1 MASWYLEL
9 TKVTFANGS
18 KEEQINTC
26 AVLKEV
32 LTTVIKLLHP
42 FMPFVTEEIYQHF
55 YDGSIMVSE
64 WPKTSNEYQFNGL
77 SFMNDLTEVI
87 TCVRNVRNEK
97 NVAMSKKIT
106 IGIETS
112 NESLQGFLNSH
123 ADYLK
128 RFCNPD
134 ELIISSS
141 VNSQDAS
148 VSVLTNV
155 KVIIPLKELI
165 NFEEETKRLTA
176 LKAKLIGEVER
187 CEKMLNNPN
196 FVSKAPQA
204 KIDAEKEKLENYKSQ
219 LAEVENLLNNL
230 K

>member
-1 MASWYLEL
+1 
-9 TKVTFANGS
+9 
-18 KEEQINTC
+18 
-26 AVLKEV
+26 
-32 LTTVIKLLHP
+32 
-42 FMPFVTEEIYQHF
+42 MPFVTEEIYQHF
-55 YDGSIMVSE
+55 YDGSIMVSD
-64 WPKTSNEYQFNGL
+64 WPNAQEEYAFSGL
-77 SFMNDLTEVI
+77 SFMNDLTDVI

-112 NESLQGFLNSH
+112 NSVLQEFLNGH
-123 ADYLK
+123 TEYLK

-134 ELIISSS
+134 ELIISNTVDST
-141 VNSQDAS
+141 DAF
-148 VSVLTNV
+148 VSVLSNV

-176 LKAKLIGEVER
+176 LKAKLISEVER